1 GGECLGTRSAGSGL
15 LDAEALVDRWIA
27 GKSTCPVS
35 RPSSGWS
42 LSDSSLSIA
51 VGEDAAPRVVR
62 WRGIVDHLGIELR
75 GSRGF
80 PGAHPRARRPPFLP
94 QRPRQSE
101 LVEGA
106 GVGKPGDRGYP
117 VAVEREDEQSARPRD
132 VGIGDGEVAAEGGL
146 AVRTRWHQALRGAM

>member
-1 GGECLGTRSAGSGL
+1 MSGGECLGTRSAGSGL

-27 GKSTCPVS
+27 GKSSCPVS

-75 GSRGF
+75 GVEAF
-80 PGAHPRARRPPFLP
+80 PGLIH
-94 QRPRQSE
+94 
-101 LVEGA
+101 
-106 GVGKPGDRGYP
+106 
-117 VAVEREDEQSARPRD
+117 ERVARPSYRSVRGSPNWGKTRLSANQVIAD
-132 VGIGDGEVAAEGGL
+132 IRSPSS
-146 AVRTRWHQALRGAM
+146 VRTNSPRGRAMSVLGMGR